1 MKHYRFFLPRG
12 INQLCKSF
20 ALVYNNL
27 LFKTMKYKAALY
39 ILSVQFSSVAQS
51 CPTLRDRVISRTI
64 LFYLPTRNQQQCDG
78 RKLHQRLGTV
88 DVKSWAGLDSLHA
101 QHLKPPLWALYL
113 PSCQSLKVCSQP
125 HLHNDDL
132 TFGGKACETHAL
144 FCSKVQGNESLL
156 FVLFLSL
163 KLFSNLQ
170 SDTFFFLSFF

>member
-1 MKHYRFFLPRG
+1 M
-12 INQLCKSF
+12 
-20 ALVYNNL
+20 
-27 LFKTMKYKAALY
+27 
-39 ILSVQFSSVAQS
+39 
-51 CPTLRDRVISRTI
+51 
-64 LFYLPTRNQQQCDG
+64 
-78 RKLHQRLGTV
+78 

-170 SDTFFFLSFF
+170 SDTFFSCLFFESIFFFCDVPEFSCKYQVISIIIYISAPFAQSTPMWTQHQNIVLIQYFLSSCISTQEVLF